1 MPNGSHHPAHHDRY
15 ILRLTNTVIGN
26 QEPLLSANKDKATI
40 RIPGWLQEKGK
51 CNVRVMD
58 MNVSLRN
65 GAGNRVVANGTYI
78 VAIRADF
85 PQLGWSNEQNGPPQI
100 LGSGII
106 VDNNANAVK
115 LDAASAMEFTCVRLP
130 SQVTLERMC
139 YDPDNDHNLIPA
151 DSFTTDTVPFQV
163 DLELIFHD

>member
-1 MPNGSHHPAHHDRY
+1 MKQHDKY

-26 QEPLLSANKDKATI
+26 EEPLLSADKDKATI
-40 RIPGWLQEKGK
+40 RIPGWLQDKGK

-58 MNVSLRN
+58 MNVALRN
-65 GAGNRVVANGTYI
+65 GTGNRVVANGTHI

-85 PQLGWSNEQNGPPQI
+85 PMLGWGNEQNGPPVI
-100 LGSGII
+100 LGSGT
-106 VDNNANAVK
+106 VLDNNTNAVK

-139 YDPDNDHNLIPA
+139 YDPANNHNLIA
-151 DSFTTDTVPFQV
+151 ANAFTTDAVPFQV
-163 DLELIFHD
+163 DLELSFFEDDE